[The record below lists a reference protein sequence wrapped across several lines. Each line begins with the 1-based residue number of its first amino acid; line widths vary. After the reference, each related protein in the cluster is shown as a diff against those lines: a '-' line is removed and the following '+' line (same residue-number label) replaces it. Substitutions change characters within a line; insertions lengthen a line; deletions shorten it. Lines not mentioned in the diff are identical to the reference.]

1 MNKTFILAL
10 SLFWIVELLCI
21 ALLFIYNLLQIFV
34 SIRNHKYLNNVFA
47 EKKLNWF
54 SEDGKY
60 LSMNNRIQIQKER
73 ARITS
78 ELVNNGESQ
87 IKNLSLFRF
96 IVKIQK
102 IQKILLR
109 IILVVF
115 LILVSLHLGFV
126 FFAK

>member
-10 SLFWIVELLCI
+10 FLFWMVELLCI

-34 SIRNHKYLNNVFA
+34 AIRNHKYLNNVFA

-60 LSMNNRIQIQKER
+60 LSMSNRIQIQKER

-115 LILVSLHLGFV
+115 LILVSLHLELV
-126 FFAK
+126 FFTK